1 MRSITPAVFCRCALI
16 DLLLLLGCCYR
27 PPHWSAAMNFGS
39 GLLIGP
45 SRFVYIVKI
54 FRDTCDCGLQECSSG
69 LAKESI
75 LALKTPSTNDGNF
88 HKTMSIL

>member
-45 SRFVYIVKI
+45 SRFVDIGK
-54 FRDTCDCGLQECSSG
+54 
-69 LAKESI
+69 
-75 LALKTPSTNDGNF
+75 PSDF
-88 HKTMSIL
+88 HM